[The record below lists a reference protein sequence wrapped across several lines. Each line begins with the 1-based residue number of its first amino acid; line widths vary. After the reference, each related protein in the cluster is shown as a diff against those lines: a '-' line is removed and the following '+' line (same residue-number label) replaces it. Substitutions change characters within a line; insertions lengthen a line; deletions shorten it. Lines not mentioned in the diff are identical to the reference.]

1 MVLITY
7 SREPDHKRSNGGN
20 IAHLKPFWV
29 VIICALF
36 IVGYIVYPRGVGPDD
51 ADEDP
56 SLPVDTVTDIDGNV
70 YETVR
75 IGDQVWMVE
84 NLRTTRL
91 NDGQII
97 PYEPDDLDW
106 ANLRAPGYCWSNNDL
121 ENKDDLGALYNWY
134 AVNTGKLA
142 PIGWHVPTED
152 EWKILSDTLGGESVA
167 GDKLKE
173 IGFTTCW
180 AGQRTDDGTFNCF
193 ELEKYWTASE
203 GGWHPADAYYRII
216 TKIESELTRSSHPK
230 MAGHSVRCVKNN

>member
-1 MVLITY
+1 MIY
-7 SREPDHKRSNGGN
+7 SHEPDLKRGIMG
-20 IAHLKPFWV
+20 ITAHLKPFWAV
-29 VIICALF
+29 LVIAVF
-36 IVGYIVYPRGVGPDD
+36 VVGYMVFPRELGQDDTDQNPD
-51 ADEDP
+51 
-56 SLPVDTVTDIDGNV
+56 LTVDTVTDIDGNV

-75 IGDQVWMVE
+75 IGDQVWMVG

-97 PYEPDDLDW
+97 PCEPDDLDW
-106 ANLRAPGYCWSNNDL
+106 ANLRAPGYCWSKNDL
-121 ENKDDLGALYNWY
+121 ENKDDFGALYNWY

-152 EWKILSDTLGGESVA
+152 EWKILANILGGESVA

-216 TKIESELTRSSHPK
+216 TKLESELIRSSHPK
-230 MAGHSVRCVKNN
+230 MAGHSVRCVQNN